1 MNRLEV
7 LETAKTI
14 ISKDRNSQYGE
25 PENNFQK
32 ISELWTAYL
41 GEYISSVDVAN
52 MMCLFK
58 IARIKANNKH
68 EDSYTDV
75 AGYIAC
81 AAEIATEER
90 GMYDNF

>member
-1 MNRLEV
+1 MNRSEV

-25 PENNFQK
+25 PEDNFK
-32 ISELWTAYL
+32 NISELWTAYL
-41 GEYISSVDVAN
+41 GEYITSIDVAC

-58 IARIKANNKH
+58 IARIKSNDEH
-68 EDSYTDV
+68 EDSYVDV

-81 AAEIATEER
+81 AAEIAER
-90 GMYDNF
+90 NKNDNF